1 MHTIKPFDKETFLE
15 AVSSAKVLI
24 SLEEHSIYGG
34 LGEMCASI
42 LSQEKISI
50 NFKILGIPDEYMING
65 SQSEVLDHYDMDP
78 NKISELAKFLINK

>member
-1 MHTIKPFDKETFLE
+1 
-15 AVSSAKVLI
+15 
-24 SLEEHSIYGG
+24 
-34 LGEMCASI
+34 MCASI

-78 NKISELAKFLINK
+78 NNVSELAKFLINK